1 MSRNLVFCEMMCNL
15 LCKLRKNIVRNI
27 LHNTLTYFGAENV
40 SSCVDHAFPVRGF
53 EKGGSVAGVVDE
65 TVDVEQ
71 KVEVLGRLGQE
82 ERLHPV
88 LQQMVAGVFHCRV
101 ATISPE
107 VKYKVSSVDSV
118 KFVFNPSKMQKW

>member
-1 MSRNLVFCEMMCNL
+1 M
-15 LCKLRKNIVRNI
+15 RKNQQTEIEKKKIVRNI
-27 LHNTLTYFGAENV
+27 LPETLMGMTYFGVENV
-40 SSCVDHAFPVRGF
+40 SSCVDYTLPMRGF
-53 EKGGSVAGVVDE
+53 EKGGSVSGVVDE

-118 KFVFNPSKMQKW
+118 KFVLNSC